1 MRFSSGYLT
10 FIEVRKPVIET
21 RTFYETKGRFS
32 LFEVNSLRGGKK
44 YLYFDSGVKDIRPLI
59 MTIK

>member
-21 RTFYETKGRFS
+21 KTFYETKGRFS
-32 LFEVNSLRGGKK
+32 LVEVNSLRGGRS
-44 YLYFDSGVKDIRPLI
+44 LYILI
-59 MTIK
+59 VV

>member
-21 RTFYETKGRFS
+21 KTFYETKGRFS
-32 LFEVNSLRGGKK
+32 LVEVNSLRGGGRSI
-44 YLYFDSGVKDIRPLI
+44 YILI
-59 MTIK
+59 VV

>member
-21 RTFYETKGRFS
+21 KTFYETKGRFS
-32 LFEVNSLRGGKK
+32 LVEVNSLSGGRSI
-44 YLYFDSGVKDIRPLI
+44 YILI
-59 MTIK
+59 VV